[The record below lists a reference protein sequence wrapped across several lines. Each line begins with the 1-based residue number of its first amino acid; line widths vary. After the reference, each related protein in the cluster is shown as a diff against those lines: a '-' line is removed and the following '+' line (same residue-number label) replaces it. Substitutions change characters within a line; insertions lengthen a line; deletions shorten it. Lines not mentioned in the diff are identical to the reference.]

1 MKLQTWLFATA
12 IAALAG
18 FLTAGCSSTSTQ
30 TACCCGS
37 KAPMKASLSHQPF
50 GQNSDGK
57 DVELYVLTNTKGVT
71 AKIMTRGA
79 AIVQMCVPDRNGK
92 LGDVALGFDTLEGY
106 LQKGNPYFGTIV
118 GRYGNRIAKGKF
130 TLDGKAYTLA
140 TNNGANSL
148 HGGLKGFDKVV
159 WTAEPL
165 ESKEGVSV
173 KFTYVSPD
181 GEEGYPGT
189 LTVSVVYTLT
199 EDNELRLDYTASSDK
214 PTVANITNH
223 CYWNLAGAGDIL
235 GHQLMLASD
244 KFTPVDD
251 GLIPTGELKDIKGTV
266 MDFTQL
272 HPIGDRLGELKNDPQ
287 GYDHNYVLRDGLT
300 PRPKLAARVVEPK
313 SGRVMEVFTTE
324 PGVQFYSGNFLD
336 GTLKGKQGATYKQH
350 FALCLETQH
359 FPDSPNQPNFP
370 STVLRP
376 GQPYTSTTI
385 HKFSVK

>member
-1 MKLQTWLFATA
+1 MKLQTWLFATT

-18 FLTAGCSSTSTQ
+18 FLTAGCSTSKP
-30 TACCCGS
+30 TACCCCS
-37 KAPMKASLSHQPF
+37 KAPMKASLSRQSF
-50 GQNSDGK
+50 GKNSDGK
-57 DVELYVLTNTKGVT
+57 DVDLYVLTNTNGVT

-79 AIVQMCVPDRNGK
+79 AIVQMCVPNRDGK
-92 LGDVALGFDTLEGY
+92 LGDITLGFDTLEGY
-106 LQKGNPYFGTIV
+106 LQKENPYFGTIV

-130 TLDGKAYTLA
+130 SLDGKSYTLA
-140 TNNGANSL
+140 TNNGANTL

-159 WTAEPL
+159 WTAEAV
-165 ESKEGVSV
+165 ESKEGVAV

-199 EDNELRLDYTASSDK
+199 EDNQLRLDYAVSSDK

-223 CYWNLAGAGDIL
+223 AYWNLAGEGDIMS
-235 GHQLMLASD
+235 HKLMLASD

-251 GLIPTGELKDIKGTV
+251 SLIPTGELADIKGTV
-266 MDFTQL
+266 MDFAQG
-272 HPIGDRLGELKNDPQ
+272 HPIGDRLGELKNKPQ
-287 GYDHNYVLRDGLT
+287 GYDHNYVLREGLT
-300 PRPKLAARVVEPK
+300 PQPKLAARVEDPK

-336 GTLKGKQGATYKQH
+336 GTLKGKKGVLYQQH
-350 FALCLETQH
+350 AALCLETQH
-359 FPDSPNQPNFP
+359 FPDSPNQPTFP

-376 GQPYTSTTI
+376 GQTYTSTTI